1 MSSYLFPI
9 IKNNRVF
16 IRNIYRAFLTIM
28 ELLGDTI
35 IVLASQIVFFLVGWI
50 FFVKML
56 FRDYELHH
64 SLGIIYS
71 NVVINLTGKCFSSVD
86 ILCELHPILHNVWTH
101 YFRNCELPRQEFK
114 VQTEDSFVI
123 LNISCLIWRYF
134 HWYFAIYCMLFMAIV
149 LTPFYII
156 YFILSSRWTV
166 DILVNYNLINII
178 IHSHLVSVGMRKPLT
193 LITW

>member
-1 MSSYLFPI
+1 MTCLCPINRLEVADFLLSSYLFPI

-64 SLGIIYS
+64 SLGIIYR

-114 VQTEDSFVI
+114 VQTDGYSLEINKFQIWYEGISIGI
-123 LNISCLIWRYF
+123 LPS
-134 HWYFAIYCMLFMAIV
+134 
-149 LTPFYII
+149 
-156 YFILSSRWTV
+156 TV
-166 DILVNYNLINII
+166 CC
-178 IHSHLVSVGMRKPLT
+178 S
-193 LITW
+193 WW